1 MESRNVFN
9 VDSKITSKKRK
20 FAPNISKALAKKSQP
35 DNTNSFPKNRNF
47 HDSPKKSSAKRPRI
61 NRQLLEGGESRFIQS
76 YSIFETGL
84 GCVPQSDKT
93 AVELQSLP
101 KRVDTISVQAVAQSP
116 SPMDVEFDG
125 CHKAL
130 VTDVQQ
136 FYRYSPICMP
146 PDPPTAS
153 GTNNSTFPSLPDC
166 SSNLVA
172 PKNFK
177 STVIPSQL
185 FDETSTNG
193 SLFYLRIPDALLSE
207 DSPLQKEGKFGT
219 IQLLDNGEARLV
231 IGDCFFRLT
240 SSGVTSY
247 SSDVVLVED
256 EGGEED
262 GGVVNLNSLGHIDQF
277 VTAVPDLERFSK
289 LGR

>member
-1 MESRNVFN
+1 MA
-9 VDSKITSKKRK
+9 SKNGPNFDGKLTSKKRK
-20 FAPNISKALAKKSQP
+20 FTPNISKALTKKSQP
-35 DNTNSFPKNRNF
+35 DNTNSFPKSRNS
-47 HDSPKKSSAKRPRI
+47 HDAPKKSSTKRPRI
-61 NRQLLEGGESRFIQS
+61 NRQLLESGESRFIQS

-84 GCVPQSDKT
+84 GCVPQSDKSS
-93 AVELQSLP
+93 VELQSLP
-101 KRVDTISVQAVAQSP
+101 PRAHKTSVQAVAQSP
-116 SPMDVEFDG
+116 SPMDAEFDE

-136 FYRYSPICMP
+136 FYRYPPVCMP
-146 PDPPTAS
+146 PDPPNAS
-153 GTNNSTFPSLPDC
+153 GINDPAFPSVSDC
-166 SSNLVA
+166 PPNLMES
-172 PKNFK
+172 KNPK
-177 STVIPSQL
+177 STLIPSQL
-185 FDETSTNG
+185 FDETSISG
-193 SLFYLRIPDALLSE
+193 SLFYLRVPDALLSE

-240 SSGVTSY
+240 SPGVASY

-256 EGGEED
+256 EAGEED